1 MKEFDKIINIFNKT
15 IQNIKCIHNEHIRRK
30 IKEEDY
36 FRIYLKFLHNST
48 YFSRFEYIFNNNI
61 ITGKYL
67 NEKVNFWNK
76 NKIFETMYTSIIT
89 EYIKNTNKNNFKYLS
104 IDSQFIIN
112 KQMFKNK
119 VGRNVQYKSKNG
131 LRISAIVDIHGIPII
146 NSINR
151 GNDHDSKFLITMM
164 QKLFSMG
171 IDTSIFKEKKKSKIT
186 ILGDAAYDTT
196 NIREFI
202 EENKMNAIIDYNN
215 RNTKDLNKIRKLTNK
230 EEEKYKERN
239 IVENSHTWKEM
250 KIPRMGKIYDKKYK
264 NYVGINYL
272 AIIDLILNRNLI
284 TLKKLN

>member
-1 MKEFDKIINIFNKT
+1 MKEFDKIINIFKKT
-15 IQNIKCIHNEHIRRK
+15 IQNIKCIHNKHINRK

-36 FRIYLKFLHNST
+36 FRTYLNFLNNSIY
-48 YFSRFEYIFNNNI
+48 YSRFEYNFNGNI

-76 NKIFETMYTSIIT
+76 FKIFDKMYTSIIT

-151 GNDHDSKFLITMM
+151 GNEHDSKFLISMM

-171 IDTSIFKEKKKSKIT
+171 IDTLIFKEKKKSKIT

-196 NIREFI
+196 DIREFI
-202 EENKMNAIIDYNN
+202 ENNKMNAIIDYNN

-250 KIPRMGKIYDKKYK
+250 KIPRMGKIYDKKYE

-284 TLKKLN
+284 TLKNLN